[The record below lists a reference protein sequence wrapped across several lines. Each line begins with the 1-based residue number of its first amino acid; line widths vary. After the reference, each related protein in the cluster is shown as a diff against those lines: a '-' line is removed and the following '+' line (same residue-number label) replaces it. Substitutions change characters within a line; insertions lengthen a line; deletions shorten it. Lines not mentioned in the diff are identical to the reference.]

1 MIKYIIKKASDF
13 NYKEIKTISS
23 ANFYKMIKDLQ
34 NKYNCALI
42 VDFVTYYDEV
52 DVKITIYDD
61 YVE

>member
-1 MIKYIIKKASDF
+1 MIKYTITKASDSD
-13 NYKEIKTISS
+13 YKEIKTISS

-34 NKYNCALI
+34 NKYDCALI
-42 VDFVTYYDEV
+42 VDFVTFYDEV

>member
-13 NYKEIKTISS
+13 DYKEIKTISS

-34 NKYNCALI
+34 NKYDCALI
-42 VDFVTYYDEV
+42 VDFVTFYDEV

>member
-13 NYKEIKTISS
+13 DYKEIKTISS

-34 NKYNCALI
+34 NKYDCALI
-42 VDFVTYYDEV
+42 VDFVTHYDEV
-52 DVKITIYDD
+52 DVKIMIYDD